1 MEAGL
6 ILKKINIKNIFNVIS
21 LFVPI
26 GFIIYFFVSENGF
39 IDLINY
45 ASKFNFFW
53 LFLGLLFQILN
64 IIVDGV
70 ILYKFVKSYDNNY
83 SISKAFITSC
93 VGQFYTAITPGGVG
107 GQPVQIY
114 SLTKQKINTGV
125 SSACLIQ
132 KFLIYQTIIT
142 VYSLVSI
149 IFNINMFF
157 GGSKKLMIFLA
168 ILGFVSHA
176 IVIIFIFMFSVNKK
190 LTNNIINFCL
200 NFLSK
205 IKIIKNIDKTRNNI
219 TEQLEKFHESNIN
232 LYKNKKLLIN
242 ISVLVILQL
251 TFMFCIPYMIYRAFN
266 FSGASIFDMITAQA
280 IVTMISSFM
289 PLPGGSGAA
298 ESSFYLFFSMFF
310 TENTIKSA
318 ILVWRLITYFFN
330 IIIFAPFANIN
341 KIQEKSR
348 ES

>member
-1 MEAGL
+1 MEKFNTKRL
-6 ILKKINIKNIFNVIS
+6 FNILS
-21 LFVPI
+21 LLVPI
-26 GFIIYFFVSENGF
+26 GFIIYFLVSENGL

-53 LFLGLLFQILN
+53 LFLGFLFQILN
-64 IIVDGV
+64 IVVDGM
-70 ILYKFVKSYDNNY
+70 ILYKFVKNHDNNY
-83 SISKAFITSC
+83 SISKAVRTTC

-107 GQPVQIY
+107 GQPAQIY
-114 SLTKQKINTGV
+114 SLTKQNINTGV

-142 VYSLVSI
+142 IYSLVSI
-149 IFNINMFF
+149 VFNINMFF
-157 GGSKKLMIFLA
+157 GESKSLMIFLA
-168 ILGFVSHA
+168 AFGFISHA

-190 LTNNIINFCL
+190 LTDKIINFCL
-200 NFLSK
+200 NFLFK
-205 IKIIKNIDKTRNNI
+205 VKIIKNIEKTKNNI
-219 TEQLEKFHESNIN
+219 TEQLEKFHESNMS
-232 LYKNKKLLIN
+232 LYKNKRLLVN
-242 ISVLVILQL
+242 ISFLVILQL
-251 TFMFCIPYMIYRAFN
+251 TFMFSIPYMIYRAFN

-318 ILVWRLITYFFN
+318 ILVWRLITYFLN

-341 KIQEKSR
+341 KIQEKSCK
-348 ES
+348 S